1 MAIRFRLDPD
11 PADAVGVALSP
22 LCETVLSL
30 HVLIKPKYHPVQH
43 PWVRAM
49 RTLSPAL
56 KREVRAFTPFYVD
69 AIPDAFLPAAEGATF
84 AEELTALEALPLET
98 LAYELARPLFHYSH
112 VAGGRTD
119 LADPVV
125 RERSLSFA
133 GFYGADCAEVARQ
146 LLDEPE
152 LACARALTLLRD
164 YWEAAFG
171 EEWERIRP
179 QLEEEAEEARTRVR
193 QGRFWELAEELRP
206 ELRVDAAAGTLVRAS
221 PHEHEVVVS
230 PSSPLLLVPSLYIF
244 PHARVNCDG
253 PWPLAVVYPAR
264 EVARE
269 GRLRQ
274 APEALVRGL
283 QAVGDPTRLRAL
295 RLIAERPRSTEELAP
310 LVGLTEA
317 GLSKHLRRLAAAGLV
332 VTRRDGYYVLYDL
345 DRERLAELGPE
356 LLGFVGG

>member
-1 MAIRFRLDPD
+1 MAIRFRLDGD
-11 PADAVGVALSP
+11 PAQAVGVALSP
-22 LCETVLSL
+22 LCEAVLSL

-43 PWVRAM
+43 PWIRAM
-49 RTLSPAL
+49 RALPPAL

-69 AIPDAFLPAAEGATF
+69 AIPDAFLPTTPDATWDD
-84 AEELTALEALPLET
+84 ELAALEALPLET
-98 LAYELARPLFHYSH
+98 LAYELARPLFHYSRA
-112 VAGGRTD
+112 AGGRTD

-125 RERSLSFA
+125 RERSLYFA
-133 GFYGADCAEVARQ
+133 GFYGPECGELARQ

-152 LACARALTLLRD
+152 AACGRALTLLRD
-164 YWEAAFG
+164 YWDAAFA

-179 QLEEEAEEARTRVR
+179 QLEAEADDARRRVAS
-193 QGRFWELAEELRP
+193 GRFWELAEELRP
-206 ELRVDAAAGTLVRAS
+206 EVRVDRAAGTVVRAS
-221 PHEHEVVVS
+221 PHEHDVDVG
-230 PSSPLLLVPSLYIF
+230 PGAPLLLVPSLYSF

-253 PWPLAVVYPAR
+253 PWPLAIVYPAR

-274 APEALVRGL
+274 APDALVRGL
-283 QAVGDPTRLRAL
+283 RAVSDPTRLRAL

-317 GLSKHLRRLAAAGLV
+317 GLSKHLRQLATAGLV

-356 LLGFVGG
+356 LLGFVDA